1 VLRRVLDPY
10 PSGSGIDLSW
20 KFTPE
25 ASGNIAR
32 ARRFSTYRILLMLL
46 SDAIKSN
53 AINTALYTKPSRAS
67 FASF

>member
-32 ARRFSTYRILLMLL
+32 ARRFSTHRILLIRCNQVQCNQYGLIHQAEQSFIRFLL
-46 SDAIKSN
+46 E
-53 AINTALYTKPSRAS
+53 
-67 FASF
+67 